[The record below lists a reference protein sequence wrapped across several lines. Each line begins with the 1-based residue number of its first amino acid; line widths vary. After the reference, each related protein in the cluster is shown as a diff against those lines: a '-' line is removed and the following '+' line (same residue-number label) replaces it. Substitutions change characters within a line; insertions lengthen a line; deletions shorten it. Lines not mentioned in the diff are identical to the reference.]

1 MLASQLASLY
11 LTNPVVL
18 AIPRGGIETAAPIA
32 ERLDA
37 ELDVV
42 LSRKLRSPDQPELAI
57 GAVSES
63 GEVHLDPSLVTLTGA
78 TKVYV
83 EEERARQE
91 AEIERRRELFRTARP
106 PASLAGRTV
115 ILTDDGVVTGSTM
128 IAAARTVRAA
138 NPLELIIAVPVAA
151 AERLSALRPLC
162 DRLICLNAPTDFTAV
177 GPCYE
182 RFEEVTDDRVLEALR
197 MHAARRPVRR

>member
-1 MLASQLASLY
+1 MLASQLASLH

-115 ILTDDGVVTGSTM
+115 ILTDDGVATGSTM

-162 DRLICLNAPTDFTAV
+162 DRLICLSAPTDFTAV

>member
-115 ILTDDGVVTGSTM
+115 ILTDDGVATGSTM